1 MPSAS
6 LLATPVLPLTTCLVG
21 ITILFDPPRSALYVT
36 RFGSHGIALPP
47 VVLIHTIGAPQPLH
61 FEIFIFVFLSIA
73 IRDYTGHKFLQ
84 PLFSVRWPNILRPLI
99 YISHNNQSH
108 NSSDSQSLQGFLAC
122 YPRNT
127 GRTAIQH
134 IYCRRLGL

>member
-6 LLATPVLPLTTCLVG
+6 WLATPVLQLNTCPVDV
-21 ITILFDPPRSALYVT
+21 TILFDPPRSALYVT
-36 RFGSHGIALPP
+36 RSGSHGIILPP

-73 IRDYTGHKFLQ
+73 IRDYIGHRFLQ
-84 PLFSVRWPNILRPLI
+84 PLLSVRWPNILRPLI
-99 YISHNNQSH
+99 CISHNNQSH
-108 NSSDSQSLQGFLAC
+108 NNSDSQSLQGFLAC

-127 GRTAIQH
+127 GRTAPQH
-134 IYCRRLGL
+134 ICCRRFGL